1 MKNNKSHML
10 RLKNIGM
17 LVLVPL
23 AVLIVMECVSFLVS
37 GKHVISSRVEHYNLA
52 KTTVQLALTALALSL
67 NMSTGRM
74 DFSLGAQQMIG
85 CIVGGNLALRLGWG
99 PAGVIVLSVA
109 FGALSGLLF
118 ILTRIPSMVLGI
130 GMALIYE
137 CICFAFSVDGL
148 QLYGRTGMSILNDVW
163 FQLLILAI
171 VLTFYIII
179 NARTKFGYHYKAIR
193 GSQRIALSMGVN
205 VNLNCLVCYTLAGG
219 TIALAGVFST
229 AYNGV
234 LASTMGMGQHLP
246 GLYGPASGVRFLL
259 PGKIHQLC
267 RRPDRRRTV
276 CAAYQRRSGANR
288 GAGSGGYGH
297 QLYLPDGIPACQ
309 QLHNHFCTQ
318 KSREKESRACG
329 SGRGGERGLKTP
341 RKPCAALEESYAI
354 SARN

>member
-37 GKHVISSRVEHYNLA
+37 GKHVISSRVELYNLA

-109 FGALSGLLF
+109 FGALSGLLVGLLF

-234 LASTMGMGQHLP
+234 LASTMGMGSTSLAFTALLP
-246 GLYGPASGVRFLL
+246 VFVSFFLGRYTNSAVALTVGALSARLISVGLVQIAVPDPAVTVINYICLTVFLL
-259 PGKIHQLC
+259 VSNFTTIFAHKKAVKKRVAL
-267 RRPDRRRTV
+267 
-276 CAAYQRRSGANR
+276 AAA
-288 GAGSGGYGH
+288 
-297 QLYLPDGIPACQ
+297 D
-309 QLHNHFCTQ
+309 
-318 KSREKESRACG
+318 E
-329 SGRGGERGLKTP
+329 
-341 RKPCAALEESYAI
+341 AASVG
-354 SARN
+354 